1 MEDRSE
7 IIDERVERAE
17 TYGKTTLELIKLK
30 SVDKLADGASSMAA
44 WLAVIAALLIFFMT
58 FNIGLALWIGAMV
71 GGSYLGF
78 FIVAGFY
85 ALIGLILL
93 LFKNRL
99 IKKPLSETII
109 NQMLK

>member
-7 IIDERVERAE
+7 IIDELVERAE

-58 FNIGLALWIGAMV
+58 FNIGLALWIG
-71 GGSYLGF
+71 
-78 FIVAGFY
+78 
-85 ALIGLILL
+85 
-93 LFKNRL
+93 
-99 IKKPLSETII
+99 PW
-109 NQMLK
+109 